1 MIAVGV
7 RLRHESLPV
16 AKFLGLLHLNDRLFL
31 LAESFLSVGPFFES
45 PDDNFSDHGDIDSA
59 KCLGDSLKLN
69 DPPSPLSES
78 FHSLKEPVPAMFL
91 LIN

>member
-7 RLRHESLPV
+7 RFRHESLPV
-16 AKFLGLLHLNDRLFL
+16 AKFFGLLHLNHRLFL

-59 KCLGDSLKLN
+59 KCLSDSLKFN